1 MFVTLSTLSSNGSRA
16 LLGKTPERWVVLGAG
31 TTVLHLDVIRIEV
44 LVIGYIKFQHNLE
57 LDSEKRLYPSMEFRS
72 TSNVTERYSKST
84 QKPFHMNAYDHINQQ
99 SIEYLRKHKK
109 KECSGVIDR
118 REKREEREVCAATI
132 SIL

>member
-72 TSNVTERYSKST
+72 TSNVTERYSKIPPNDKIYLSD
-84 QKPFHMNAYDHINQQ
+84 FA
-99 SIEYLRKHKK
+99 EYVYLHSELFFRAPKNHF
-109 KECSGVIDR
+109 
-118 REKREEREVCAATI
+118 T
-132 SIL
+132 